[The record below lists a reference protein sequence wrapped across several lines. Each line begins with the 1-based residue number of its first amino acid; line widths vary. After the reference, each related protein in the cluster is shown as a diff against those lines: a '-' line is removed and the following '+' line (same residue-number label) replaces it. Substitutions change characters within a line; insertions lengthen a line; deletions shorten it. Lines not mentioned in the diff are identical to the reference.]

1 MDIMK
6 RKGQNRAFLCVKAYR
21 DPLHDAD
28 IIHRTL
34 LVKVRQRNMAAGLV
48 DPGGRSTSSTTLNQ
62 SNQRSQIDGLALS
75 DRIA

>member
-34 LVKVRQRNMAAGLV
+34 CIKVGQRNVAAGLI
-48 DPGGRSTSSTTLNQ
+48 DFNGRDRRRDLLD
-62 SNQRSQIDGLALS
+62 QRQVPTVPSPP
-75 DRIA
+75 